1 MFGVDEGT
9 GGTLLLGFCND
20 GEGQGGLAGGFG
32 TVDLDDTA
40 FRQTTDAKRDVQAQ
54 GTGGNGRDG
63 LAVVVAHAHDRP
75 LAELLLDLAQGSSQG
90 ALLVLVH

>member
-9 GGTLLLGFCND
+9 GGAHLLGFGDD

-40 FRQTTDAKRDVQAQ
+40 FRQAADAEGDVQAQ
-54 GTGGNGRDG
+54 GAGGNGRDG
-63 LAVVVAHAHDRP
+63 LAVMVAHAHYRA